1 MLMNWIK
8 TEEGFSKTVYND
20 ILGVPTFGYGFTS
33 LDEDEA
39 ELVLELKLSK
49 LRKRIVSYLHNN
61 EISLDSFRKDVL
73 TDMAYNLG
81 FDGMTKFRK
90 MFEALKDMDYDRA
103 SKEMLDSQW
112 FKQVPNRC
120 SLLAQR
126 MKNGY

>member
-33 LDEDEA
+33 LEEDEA

-103 SKEMLDSQW
+103 SQEMLDSQW

>member
-33 LDEDEA
+33 LEEDEA

-103 SKEMLDSQW
+103 SNEMLDSQW

>member
-8 TEEGFSKTVYND
+8 TEEGFSKTVYKD
-20 ILGVPTFGYGFTS
+20 TLGVPTFGYGFTS
-33 LDEDEA
+33 LEEDEA

-103 SKEMLDSQW
+103 SEEMLDSQW
-112 FKQVPNRC
+112 FKQIPNRC

>member
-33 LDEDEA
+33 LEEDEA

-103 SKEMLDSQW
+103 SEEMLDSQW

>member
-33 LDEDEA
+33 LEEDEA

>member
-33 LDEDEA
+33 LEEDEA

-81 FDGMTKFRK
+81 FDGITKFRK

>member
-1 MLMNWIK
+1 MLLNWIK
-8 TEEGFSKTVYND
+8 TEEGFSKTVYKD

-61 EISLDSFRKDVL
+61 DISLDSFRKDVL

-90 MFEALKDMDYDRA
+90 MFEALKDMDYDKA

>member
-90 MFEALKDMDYDRA
+90 MFEALKDMDYNRA
-103 SKEMLDSQW
+103 SDEMLNSKW

-126 MKNGY
+126 MRNGY

>member
-8 TEEGFSKTVYND
+8 TEEGFSKIVYND

-33 LDEDEA
+33 LEEDEA

-103 SKEMLDSQW
+103 SEEMLDSQW

>member
-8 TEEGFSKTVYND
+8 TEEGFSKTVYKD
-20 ILGVPTFGYGFTS
+20 TLGVPTFGYGFTS
-33 LDEDEA
+33 LEEDEA